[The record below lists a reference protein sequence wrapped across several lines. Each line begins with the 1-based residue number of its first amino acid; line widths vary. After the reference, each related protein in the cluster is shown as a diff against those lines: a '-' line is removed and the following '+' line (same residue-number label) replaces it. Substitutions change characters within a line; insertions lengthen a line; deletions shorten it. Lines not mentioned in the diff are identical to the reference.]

1 MNDLAWNKQFL
12 VANIRDRGKME
23 AGLTDV
29 LTAAEE
35 GMFTSTRK
43 ICFVLCGGR
52 RDEGAQSHEAGPG
65 GASRRAIAPAIGGRQ
80 VPLSAEG
87 RGRA

>member
-1 MNDLAWNKQFL
+1 M
-12 VANIRDRGKME
+12 IGGKRRR
-23 AGLTDV
+23 DV

-52 RDEGAQSHEAGPG
+52 RGTAIPRGPG

-80 VPLSAEG
+80 VPLAAEG
-87 RGRA
+87 REGLDLMSDNDAKCTAEETLDGWDG